1 MLTAC
6 KKRYITWPHS
16 KNYVPKVLKLACR
29 HSVHYSL
36 SLQFTTNEA
45 TAHRFVR
52 RDIKTTALGVP
63 HSNSASSRR
72 TQCDLPNAHVEQ
84 THRTVRSTAQVP
96 DDIHARPWHMWFGPR
111 TGVASRSISLRQ
123 GSFKKDACSLPCIV
137 LHGTPLGHSLPPS
150 LTTLLHDK
158 HKYGS
163 PLSPSIQ

>member
-1 MLTAC
+1 M
-6 KKRYITWPHS
+6 KKKVTLRDPIQRITYPNFWSSHADT
-16 KNYVPKVLKLACR
+16 L
-29 HSVHYSL
+29 SVHYSL

-52 RDIKTTALGVP
+52 RDIISTA
-63 HSNSASSRR
+63 HSNCANSR
-72 TQCDLPNAHVEQ
+72 DLPNAHVEQ

-96 DDIHARPWHMWFGPR
+96 DDIHARPWQVWFGPR

-150 LTTLLHDK
+150 LTTLLHD
-158 HKYGS
+158 
-163 PLSPSIQ
+163 